1 MKEIKYKSG
10 IVVLKEDD
18 REIPV
23 HAPSG
28 RLTEKWFKKYAPHW
42 AGVREQDV
50 NYVIL
55 IPD

>member
-23 HAPSG
+23 HAPNG
-28 RLTEKWFKKYAPHW
+28 RLTEKWFRKYAPHW